1 MAKKK
6 KMLTLDVV
14 AISLVDA
21 GANRKSI
28 LYKADGSVTTTMNVL
43 KYDEKKGLVYGCV
56 YEPDEVDTQGDYT
69 DAETIAKA
77 CHAFAEKERLKN
89 VDKQHDG
96 ETNKGVVVESFIL
109 KGSHPDYP
117 NVKPDSWCVV
127 IKVSEEMKALM
138 SEVGGI
144 SLAGTATYEEVEE
157 TDKSATT
164 DGRPSEP
171 LAFFVSPVEEPLAK
185 FI

>member
-28 LYKADGSVTTTMNVL
+28 LYKADGSVVATMSVL
-43 KYDEKKGLVYGCV
+43 KYDDKKGLVYGCV

-96 ETNKGVVVESFIL
+96 QTDKGVVVESFIL
-109 KGSHPDYP
+109 KGSHPDFP
-117 NVKPDSWCVV
+117 NVKPEAWCVV
-127 IKVSEEMKALM
+127 IKVSEQMKALM

-144 SLAGTATYEEVEE
+144 SLAGTATYEEIDE
-157 TDKSATT
+157 KSATT
-164 DGRPSEP
+164 TEP
-171 LAFFVSPVEEPLAK
+171 LARFVTPLAD